1 MAEKPHSMFM
11 FSSCERS
18 YLYIVLVPSRCVL
31 NEDNGKCNCE
41 PCENLIEARGPG
53 FVLKYG
59 FKKRAWVV
67 IQAICGHQHGI
78 VPSFKYS
85 DYTDTPV

>member
-1 MAEKPHSMFM
+1 MFTCKGNLKGAQSIVKVLAEKPHSMFM

-59 FKKRAWVV
+59 FKKR
-67 IQAICGHQHGI
+67 
-78 VPSFKYS
+78 
-85 DYTDTPV
+85 T